1 MHQQNNAPTQQNH
14 NYQHQHVPTQQNLNY
29 QQEHVLPTPP
39 VYVDHLT
46 ARTREWQK
54 EQDVIQQLHESTFE
68 GAAGVREMFQEDDNE
83 LSIQQPN
90 PTQQFTQLQNSLSL
104 TSPTQQNIDS
114 EQVRALRVREIQEK

>member
-1 MHQQNNAPTQQNH
+1 M
-14 NYQHQHVPTQQNLNY
+14 
-29 QQEHVLPTPP
+29 LPTPS

-54 EQDVIQQLHESTFE
+54 EQDVIQQLHESTLE
-68 GAAGVREMFQEDDNE
+68 GAAGVREIFQEDDNE

-90 PTQQFTQLQNSLSL
+90 PTQQFTQLQNNLSL

-114 EQVRALRVREIQEK
+114 